1 MAEYKRPTTEA
12 EFAANFHPKK
22 PLMSDTEA
30 YYESSRCLYCYDAP
44 CINACPTGIDIPLF
58 IRQINSDNKEGAAK
72 TIYESNWMG
81 HACGNVC
88 PTEELCEGA
97 CVYNHSDVKPIEIG
111 RLQSHATEQVIRT
124 KKKLFITGKSTG
136 KKVAVIGAGPAGIS
150 AACELRMLGH
160 AVDVYEAKAKPS
172 GLCVYGVAPY
182 KLTNEQAVDEVG
194 YLQDQFGFSLHYN
207 KPIAGK
213 ADFDKLDKDYD
224 AIFIGIGLGGTST
237 LGIHGEDKKGVMGA
251 LEFVEELRLKHHK
264 TTVGNRVIVLGG
276 GNTAM
281 DAASESCRMGAES
294 VIIAYRRGPEEMGA
308 YSFEFDLAKK
318 SGAKALF
325 NVTPVEFMGPTS
337 AEASAGKNG
346 SVTGVKFIRNKAAY
360 GKIEAIPGSEFVEPC
375 DMVLMGTGQGKQVEL
390 LEQIAGLELDKKGRI
405 LDNRGRI
412 VVNEHYQTDNPK
424 YFAAGDAVNGGVEV
438 VNAAAEAKRAAHGIN
453 AYLKNGH

>member
-1 MAEYKRPTTEA
+1 MAEYKKPTTEA

-58 IRQINSDNKEGAAK
+58 IRQINGDNKDGAAK
-72 TIYESNWMG
+72 TIYESNWFG

-97 CVYNHSDVKPIEIG
+97 CVYNHQDVKPIEIG
-111 RLQSHATEQVIRT
+111 RLQAHATEKVIRA
-124 KKKLFITGKSTG
+124 KKKLFITGKATE
-136 KKVAVIGAGPAGIS
+136 KKVAVIGAGPAGVS
-150 AACELRMLGH
+150 CACELRMLGH
-160 AVDVYEAKAKPS
+160 AVDIFEARAKAS

-182 KLTNEQAVDEVG
+182 KLTNEEAVDEIT
-194 YLQDQFGFSLHYN
+194 YLQEQFGFNIHYN
-207 KPIAGK
+207 KPVTGRS
-213 ADFDKLDKDYD
+213 DFERLEKEYN
-224 AIFIGIGLGGTST
+224 AVFIGIGLGGTSS
-237 LGIHGEDKKGVMGA
+237 LGIPGEDKKGVMGA
-251 LEFVEELRLKHHK
+251 LEFVEDLRNKHQA
-264 TTVGNRVIVLGG
+264 TAVGSKVIVLGG

-281 DAASESCRMGAES
+281 DAASESCRMGAEN

-325 NVTPVEFMGPTS
+325 NVTPVEVLG
-337 AEASAGKNG
+337 NG
-346 SVTGVKFIRNKAAY
+346 SVSGVKFIRNKAAY

-375 DMVLMGTGQGKQVEL
+375 DMVLLGTGQSKQVEL
-390 LEQIAGLELDKKGRI
+390 LEQIAGLALDKKGRI

-412 VVNEHYQTDNPK
+412 VVNETYQTNNPK

-438 VNAAAEAKRAAHGIN
+438 VNAAAEAKKAAHGIDQ
-453 AYLKNGH
+453 YLKK

>member
-1 MAEYKRPTTEA
+1 MAEYKKPTTEA
-12 EFAANFHPKK
+12 EFAANFSPKK

-44 CINACPTGIDIPLF
+44 CITACPTGIDIPLF
-58 IRQINSDNKEGAAK
+58 IRQINSDNKEGSAK

-111 RLQSHATEQVIRT
+111 RLQAHATDLVIRS
-124 KKKLFITGKSTG
+124 KKKLFRTGKDTGKS
-136 KKVAVIGAGPAGIS
+136 VAVIGAGPAGIS

-160 AVDVYEAKAKPS
+160 AVDIFEAREKPS

-182 KLTNEQAVDEVG
+182 KLTNEEALDEVG
-194 YLQDQFGFSLHYN
+194 YLQDQFGFNVHYN
-207 KPIAGK
+207 NPVTGRV
-213 ADFDKLDKDYD
+213 DFEKLEKDYD
-224 AIFIGIGLGGTST
+224 AIFIGIGLGGTSA
-237 LGIHGEDKKGVMGA
+237 LGIPGEDKKGVMGA
-251 LEFVEELRLKHHK
+251 LEFVEELRMKHHK
-264 TTVGNRVIVLGG
+264 TPIGSKVIVLGG

-294 VIIAYRRGPEEMGA
+294 VIIVYRRGPEEMGA

-325 NVTPVEFMGPTS
+325 NVTPVEVMG
-337 AEASAGKNG
+337 NG
-346 SVTGVKFIRNKAAY
+346 SVTGVRFIRNSSAN
-360 GKIEAIPGSEFVEPC
+360 GKLQAIPGSEFVEPC
-375 DMVLMGTGQGKQVEL
+375 DMVLLGTGQGKQVEL
-390 LEQIAGLELDKKGRI
+390 LKQVSGLSLDQK
-405 LDNRGRI
+405 GRI
-412 VVNEHYQTDNPK
+412 VVNEHFQTTNAK
-424 YFAAGDAVNGGVEV
+424 YFTAGDAMNGGVEV
-438 VNAAAEAKRAAHGIN
+438 VNAAAEAKKAAHGIDQ
-453 AYLKNGH
+453 YLKK

>member
-1 MAEYKRPTTEA
+1 MAEYKKPTTPA
-12 EFAANFHPKK
+12 AFAANFHPKK
-22 PLMSDTEA
+22 PLMTDTEA

-44 CINACPTGIDIPLF
+44 CIAACPTGIDIPLF
-58 IRQINSDNKEGAAK
+58 IRQINSDNKDGAAK

-111 RLQSHATEQVIRT
+111 RLQSHATDKVIRS
-124 KKKLFITGKSTG
+124 KKKLFRTGKDTG

-150 AACELRMLGH
+150 CACELRMLGH
-160 AVDVYEAKAKPS
+160 TVDIYEAKGKPS

-182 KLTNEQAVDEVG
+182 KLTNEEAVDEIT
-194 YLQDQFGFSLHYN
+194 YLQDQFGFNVHYN
-207 KPIAGK
+207 KPISGHE
-213 ADFDKLDKDYD
+213 DLEKLEKSYD
-224 AIFIGIGLGGTST
+224 AIFIGIGLGATSS
-237 LGIHGEDKKGVMGA
+237 LGLPGEDKQGVIGA
-251 LEFVEELRLKHHK
+251 LEFVEELRMKQQK
-264 TTVGNRVIVLGG
+264 TQVGQKVIVLGG

-318 SGAKALF
+318 SGSKALF
-325 NVTPVEFMGPTS
+325 NVTPVEVMGDKSVS
-337 AEASAGKNG
+337 A
-346 SVTGVKFIRNKAAY
+346 VKFIRNKAAY

-375 DMVLMGTGQGKQVEL
+375 DMVLLGTGQGKQVEL
-390 LEQIAGLELDKKGRI
+390 LEQISGVKLENKSRI
-405 LDNRGRI
+405 LDDRGRL
-412 VVNEHYQTDNPK
+412 VVNEQFQTNNP
-424 YFAAGDAVNGGVEV
+424 
-438 VNAAAEAKRAAHGIN
+438 
-453 AYLKNGH
+453 

>member
-1 MAEYKRPTTEA
+1 MAEYKKPTTEA

-22 PLMSDTEA
+22 PLMTYTEA

-58 IRQINSDNKEGAAK
+58 IRQINSNNKEGAAK

-111 RLQSHATEQVIRT
+111 RLQAHATDQVIRS
-124 KKKLFITGKSTG
+124 KKKLFRTGKETGKS
-136 KKVAVIGAGPAGIS
+136 VAVIGAGPAGVS
-150 AACELRMLGH
+150 CACELRMLGH
-160 AVDVYEAKAKPS
+160 AVDVYEAKAQPS

-182 KLTNEQAVDEVG
+182 KLTNEEAVDEVA
-194 YLQDQFGFSLHYN
+194 YLQDQFGFNVHYN
-207 KPIAGK
+207 KPVTGR
-213 ADFDKLDKDYD
+213 ADFENLEKVYD

-237 LGIHGEDKKGVMGA
+237 LGIPGEEKKGVMGA
-251 LEFVEELRLKHHK
+251 LEYVEELRMKHHM
-264 TTVGNRVIVLGG
+264 TPVGNKVIVLGG

-308 YSFEFDLAKK
+308 YGFEFDLAKK
-318 SGAKALF
+318 SGARTLF
-325 NVTPVEFMGPTS
+325 NVTPVEVMG
-337 AEASAGKNG
+337 NG
-346 SVTGVKFIRNKAAY
+346 TVTGVKFIRNKAAY

-375 DMVLMGTGQGKQVEL
+375 DMVLLGTGQGKQVEL
-390 LEQIAGLELDKKGRI
+390 LEQVPGEKLEQKSRI
-405 LDNRGRI
+405 LDDRGRI
-412 VVNEHYQTDNPK
+412 VVNEHYQTSNPK

-438 VNAAAEAKRAAHGIN
+438 VNAAAEAKKAAHGIHS
-453 AYLKNGH
+453 YLNDRKG

>member
-44 CINACPTGIDIPLF
+44 CINACPTGIDIPNF
-58 IRQINSDNKEGAAK
+58 IRQINDGNKDGAAK
-72 TIYESNWMG
+72 TIYESNWFG

-97 CVYNHSDVKPIEIG
+97 CVYNHQDVKPIEIG
-111 RLQSHATEQVIRT
+111 RLQAHATDQVIRA
-124 KKKLFITGKSTG
+124 KKKLFITGKPTG
-136 KKVAVIGAGPAGIS
+136 KKVAVIGAGPAGVS
-150 AACELRMLGH
+150 CACELRMLGH
-160 AVDVYEAKAKPS
+160 AVDIYEAREKPS

-182 KLTNEQAVDEVG
+182 KLTNEEAVDEIA
-194 YLQDQFGFSLHYN
+194 YLQDQFGFNVHYN
-207 KPIAGK
+207 KPVTGR
-213 ADFDKLDKDYD
+213 ADFERLEKDYD
-224 AIFIGIGLGGTST
+224 AVFIGIGLGGTSS
-237 LGIHGEDKKGVMGA
+237 LGIPGEDKKGETGA
-251 LEFVEELRLKHHK
+251 LEFVEELRNKHQS
-264 TTVGNRVIVLGG
+264 TPVGSKVIVLGG

-318 SGAKALF
+318 SGSKALF
-325 NVTPVEFMGPTS
+325 NVTPVEVLGD
-337 AEASAGKNG
+337 G
-346 SVTGVKFIRNKAAY
+346 SVTGMKFIRNKAAY

-375 DMVLMGTGQGKQVEL
+375 DMVLLGTGQGKQVEL
-390 LEQIAGLELDKKGRI
+390 LEQIAGLALDKKGRI

-412 VVNEHYQTDNPK
+412 VVNENYQTNNPK

-438 VNAAAEAKRAAHGIN
+438 VNAAAEAKKAAQGIN
-453 AYLKNGH
+453 AYLKK

>member
-44 CINACPTGIDIPLF
+44 CITACPTGIDIPTF
-58 IRQINSDNKEGAAK
+58 IRQINNDNKDGAAK
-72 TIYESNWMG
+72 TIYDSNWMG

-97 CVYNHSDVKPIEIG
+97 CVYNHQDVKPIEIG
-111 RLQSHATEQVIRT
+111 RLQAHATDKVIRS
-124 KKKLFITGKSTG
+124 KKKLFITGKPTG
-136 KKVAVIGAGPAGIS
+136 KKVAVIGAGPAGVS
-150 AACELRMLGH
+150 CACELRMLGH
-160 AVDVYEAKAKPS
+160 AVDIYEAREKPS

-182 KLTNEQAVDEVG
+182 KLTNEEAVDEIA
-194 YLQDQFGFSLHYN
+194 YLQEQFGFNVHYK
-207 KPIAGK
+207 KPVTGRAEL
-213 ADFDKLDKDYD
+213 DKLEKDYD
-224 AIFIGIGLGGTST
+224 AIFIGIGLGGTSA
-237 LGIHGEDKKGVMGA
+237 LGIPGEDKKGVMGA
-251 LEFVEELRLKHHK
+251 LEFVEELRNKHHA
-264 TTVGNRVIVLGG
+264 TPVGNKVIVLGG

-294 VIIAYRRGPEEMGA
+294 VTIAYRRGPEEMGA

-318 SGAKALF
+318 SGSKALF
-325 NVTPVEFMGPTS
+325 NVTPVEVLG
-337 AEASAGKNG
+337 NG

-375 DMVLMGTGQGKQVEL
+375 DMVLLGTGQGKQVEL
-390 LEQIAGLELDKKGRI
+390 LKLVSGLTLDQK
-405 LDNRGRI
+405 GRI
-412 VVNEHYQTDNPK
+412 VVNENYQVDNPK

-438 VNAAAEAKRAAHGIN
+438 VNAAAEAKRAAHGIDQ
-453 AYLKNGH
+453 YLKK

>member
-1 MAEYKRPTTEA
+1 MAEYKKPTTEA
-12 EFAANFHPKK
+12 EFNANFHPKK
-22 PLMSDTEA
+22 PLMTDTEA

-44 CINACPTGIDIPLF
+44 CVTACPTGIDIPQF
-58 IRQINSDNKEGAAK
+58 IRQINSGTNEGAAK
-72 TIYESNWMG
+72 TIYDSNWMG

-111 RLQSHATEQVIRT
+111 RLQAHATAEVIRT
-124 KKKLFITGKSTG
+124 KKKLFRVGKDTG

-160 AVDVYEAKAKPS
+160 AVTIYEARALPS
-172 GLCVYGVAPY
+172 GLCVHGVAPY
-182 KLTNEQAVDEVG
+182 KLTNEEALDEMA
-194 YLQDQFGFSLHYN
+194 YLQEQFGFDVHYN
-207 KPIAGK
+207 KAIAGR
-213 ADFDKLDKDYD
+213 ADLEKLEKDFD
-224 AIFIGIGLGGTST
+224 AIFIGIGLGSTSK
-237 LGIHGEDKKGVMGA
+237 LGVIGEDKKGVLGA
-251 LEFVEELRLKHHK
+251 LEYAEELRMKHHK
-264 TTVGNRVIVLGG
+264 SPIGNKVIVLGG

-294 VIIAYRRGPEEMGA
+294 VIIAYRRGADEMGA

-325 NVTPVEFMGPTS
+325 NVTPVEIMG
-337 AEASAGKNG
+337 NG

-360 GKIEAIPGSEFVEPC
+360 GKIEAIAGSEFIEPC
-375 DMVLMGTGQGKQVEL
+375 DMVLLGTGQGKQVDL
-390 LEQIAGLELDKKGRI
+390 LEQISGVKLEHKSRI
-405 LDNRGRI
+405 LDDRGRL
-412 VVNEHYQTDNPK
+412 VVNEHYQTNNPK

-438 VNAAAEAKRAAHGIN
+438 VNAAAEAKKAAHGIN
-453 AYLKNGH
+453 AYLNN

>member
-1 MAEYKRPTTEA
+1 MAEYKKPTTEA

-58 IRQINSDNKEGAAK
+58 IRQINDGNKEGAAK
-72 TIYESNWMG
+72 TIYESNWFG

-88 PTEELCEGA
+88 PTEELCEGS
-97 CVYNHSDVKPIEIG
+97 CVYNNSDVKPVEIG
-111 RLQSHATEQVIRT
+111 RLQAHATDKVIRV
-124 KKKLFITGKSTG
+124 KKKLFITGKATG
-136 KKVAVIGAGPAGIS
+136 KRVAVIGAGPAGVS
-150 AACELRMLGH
+150 CACELRMLGH
-160 AVDVYEAKAKPS
+160 AVDIYEAKAKPS

-182 KLTNEQAVDEVG
+182 KLTNEEALDEMS
-194 YLQDQFGFSLHYN
+194 YLQEQFGFIIHYN
-207 KPIAGK
+207 KPVIGRAE
-213 ADFDKLDKDYD
+213 LDELEKDYD
-224 AIFIGIGLGGTST
+224 AIFIGIGLGGTSS
-237 LGIHGEDKKGVMGA
+237 LGIPGEDKKGVMGA
-251 LEFVEELRLKHHK
+251 LEFVEELRNKHHS
-264 TTVGNRVIVLGG
+264 TSVGKKVIVLGG

-325 NVTPVEFMGPTS
+325 NVTPVEVLG
-337 AEASAGKNG
+337 NG
-346 SVTGVKFIRNKAAY
+346 SVTGVKFIRNKTAY
-360 GKIEAIPGSEFVEPC
+360 GKIEAIPGSEFIEPC
-375 DMVLMGTGQGKQVEL
+375 DMVLLGTGQGKQVEL
-390 LEQIAGLELDKKGRI
+390 LEQISGVKLDQKGRI

-412 VVNEHYQTDNPK
+412 VVNEHYQTNDPK

-438 VNAAAEAKRAAHGIN
+438 VNAAAEAKKAAHGIHAFLN
-453 AYLKNGH
+453 K

>member
-1 MAEYKRPTTEA
+1 MAEYKKPTTEA

-44 CINACPTGIDIPLF
+44 CINACPTGIDIPTF
-58 IRQINSDNKEGAAK
+58 IRQINNDNKDGAAK
-72 TIYESNWMG
+72 TIYESNWFG

-97 CVYNHSDVKPIEIG
+97 CVYNNSDVKPIEIG
-111 RLQSHATEQVIRT
+111 RLQAHATEKVIRS
-124 KKKLFITGKSTG
+124 KKRLFITGKPTG
-136 KKVAVIGAGPAGIS
+136 KKVAVIGAGPAGVS

-160 AVDVYEAKAKPS
+160 AVDIYEAREKPS

-182 KLTNEQAVDEVG
+182 KLTNEEALDEMT
-194 YLQDQFGFSLHYN
+194 YLQEQFGFNVHYN
-207 KPIAGK
+207 KPVSGR
-213 ADFDKLDKDYD
+213 ADLDRLEKEYD
-224 AIFIGIGLGGTST
+224 AIFIGIGLGGTSK
-237 LGIHGEDKKGVMGA
+237 LGVPGEDKRGVMGA
-251 LEFVEELRLKHHK
+251 LEFVEELRNKHQS
-264 TTVGNRVIVLGG
+264 TLVGNKVIVLGG

-318 SGAKALF
+318 SGSKALF
-325 NVTPVEFMGPTS
+325 NVTPVEVMG
-337 AEASAGKNG
+337 NG

-375 DMVLMGTGQGKQVEL
+375 DMVLLGTGQGKQVEL
-390 LEQIAGLELDKKGRI
+390 LEQISGVKLDQKGRI

-412 VVNEHYQTDNPK
+412 VVNEHHQTSNPK

-438 VNAAAEAKRAAHGIN
+438 VNAAAEAKKAAHGID
-453 AYLKNGH
+453 AYLKGKGA

>member
-1 MAEYKRPTTEA
+1 MAEYKKPTTEA

-58 IRQINSDNKEGAAK
+58 IRQINDGNKEGAAK
-72 TIYESNWMG
+72 TIYESNWFG

-88 PTEELCEGA
+88 PTEELCEGS
-97 CVYNHSDVKPIEIG
+97 CVYNNSDVKPIEIG
-111 RLQSHATEQVIRT
+111 RLQAHATDKVIRSKKRLFFTT
-124 KKKLFITGKSTG
+124 KPTGR
-136 KKVAVIGAGPAGIS
+136 KVAVIGAGPAGVS
-150 AACELRMLGH
+150 CACELRMLGH
-160 AVDVYEAKAKPS
+160 TVDIYEAKAKPS

-182 KLTNEQAVDEVG
+182 KLTNEEALDEMS
-194 YLQDQFGFSLHYN
+194 YLQEQFGFSIHYN
-207 KPIAGK
+207 KPVTGRAEL
-213 ADFDKLDKDYD
+213 DKLEKDYD
-224 AIFIGIGLGGTST
+224 AIFIGIGLGGTAT
-237 LGIHGEDKKGVMGA
+237 LGIPGEAKRGVMGA
-251 LEFVEELRLKHHK
+251 LEFVEELRNKHHA
-264 TTVGNRVIVLGG
+264 TSVGTRVIVLGG

-318 SGAKALF
+318 SGSKALF
-325 NVTPVEFMGPTS
+325 NVTPLEVMG
-337 AEASAGKNG
+337 NG
-346 SVTGVKFIRNKAAY
+346 AVTGVKFIRNKTAY

-375 DMVLMGTGQGKQVEL
+375 DMVLLGTGQGKQVAL
-390 LEQIAGLELDKKGRI
+390 LEQISGVKLDQKGRI

-412 VVNEHYQTDNPK
+412 VVNEHYQTSNPK
-424 YFAAGDAVNGGVEV
+424 YFAAGDAVNG
-438 VNAAAEAKRAAHGIN
+438 
-453 AYLKNGH
+453 

>member
-1 MAEYKRPTTEA
+1 MAEYKKPTTEA
-12 EFAANFHPKK
+12 EFAANFSPKK

-44 CINACPTGIDIPLF
+44 CINACPTGIDIPNF
-58 IRQINSDNKEGAAK
+58 IRQINDGNKDGAAK
-72 TIYESNWMG
+72 TIYDSNWMG

-97 CVYNHSDVKPIEIG
+97 CVYNHQDVKPIEIG
-111 RLQSHATEQVIRT
+111 RLQAHATDKVIRS
-124 KKKLFITGKSTG
+124 KKKLFITGKVTG
-136 KKVAVIGAGPAGIS
+136 KKVAVIGAGPAGVS
-150 AACELRMLGH
+150 CACELRMLGH
-160 AVDVYEAKAKPS
+160 AVDIYEAREKPS

-182 KLTNEQAVDEVG
+182 KLTNEEAVDEIA
-194 YLQDQFGFSLHYN
+194 YLQDQFGFHVHYK
-207 KPIAGK
+207 KPVTGR
-213 ADFDKLDKDYD
+213 ADFERLEKDYD
-224 AIFIGIGLGGTST
+224 AIFIGIGLGATAA
-237 LGIHGEDKKGVMGA
+237 LGLPGEEKKGVMGA
-251 LEFVEELRLKHHK
+251 LEFVEQLRNMHHA
-264 TTVGNRVIVLGG
+264 TPVGNRVIVLGG

-294 VIIAYRRGPEEMGA
+294 VTIAYRRGPEEMSG
-308 YSFEFDLAKK
+308 YTFEFDLAKK

-325 NVTPVEFMGPTS
+325 NVTPVEMLG
-337 AEASAGKNG
+337 NG

-375 DMVLMGTGQGKQVEL
+375 DMVLLGTGQGKQVEL
-390 LEQIAGLELDKKGRI
+390 LEQISGLALDKKGRI

-412 VVNEHYQTDNPK
+412 VVNENYQTNNPK

-438 VNAAAEAKRAAHGIN
+438 VNAAAEAKKAAHGID
-453 AYLKNGH
+453 AFLKK

>member
-1 MAEYKRPTTEA
+1 MAEYKKPTTEA

-58 IRQINSDNKEGAAK
+58 IRQINNDNKDGAAK
-72 TIYESNWMG
+72 TIYESNWFG

-97 CVYNHSDVKPIEIG
+97 CVYNHQDVKPIEIG
-111 RLQSHATEQVIRT
+111 RLQAHATDKVIRA
-124 KKKLFITGKSTG
+124 KKKLFITGKPTG
-136 KKVAVIGAGPAGIS
+136 KKVAVIGAGPAGVS
-150 AACELRMLGH
+150 CACELRMLGH
-160 AVDVYEAKAKPS
+160 AVDIFEAREKPS

-182 KLTNEQAVDEVG
+182 KLTNEEAVDEIA
-194 YLQDQFGFSLHYN
+194 YLQEQFGFDIHYN
-207 KPIAGK
+207 KPVTGR
-213 ADFDKLDKDYD
+213 ADFDKLEKDYD
-224 AIFIGIGLGGTST
+224 AIFIGIGLGGTSS
-237 LGIHGEDKKGVMGA
+237 LGIPGEDKKGVMGA
-251 LEFVEELRLKHHK
+251 LEFVEVLRNKHHM
-264 TTVGNRVIVLGG
+264 TPVGNKVIVLGG

-294 VIIAYRRGPEEMGA
+294 VTIAYRRGPEEMGA

-325 NVTPVEFMGPTS
+325 NVTPMEVMG
-337 AEASAGKNG
+337 NG
-346 SVTGVKFIRNKAAY
+346 SVTGVRFIRNKAAY

-375 DMVLMGTGQGKQVEL
+375 DMVLLGTGQGKQVEL
-390 LEQIAGLELDKKGRI
+390 LEQIRGVKLDVKGRI

-412 VVNEHYQTDNPK
+412 VVNEHYQSNNPK

-438 VNAAAEAKRAAHGIN
+438 VNAAAEAKKAAHGIDQ
-453 AYLKNGH
+453 YLKK

>member
-12 EFAANFHPKK
+12 EFAANFSPKK

-58 IRQINSDNKEGAAK
+58 IRQINDGNKDGAAK
-72 TIYESNWMG
+72 TIYESNWFG

-111 RLQSHATEQVIRT
+111 RLQAHATTQVIRS
-124 KKKLFITGKSTG
+124 KKKLFRTGKDTG
-136 KKVAVIGAGPAGIS
+136 RKVAVIGAGPAGIS

-160 AVDVYEAKAKPS
+160 AVDVFEAKDKPS

-182 KLTNEQAVDEVG
+182 KLTNEEAVDEVA
-194 YLQDQFGFSLHYN
+194 YLQEQFGFQVHYN
-207 KPIAGK
+207 KPVTGR
-213 ADFDKLDKDYD
+213 ADFDKLEKNYD
-224 AIFIGIGLGGTST
+224 AIFIGIGLGGTAS
-237 LGIHGEDKKGVMGA
+237 LGVPGEEKKGVMGA
-251 LEFVEELRLKHHK
+251 LEFVEELRNKHQA
-264 TTVGNRVIVLGG
+264 TAVGSKVIVLGG

-281 DAASESCRMGAES
+281 DAASESCRMGAEN
-294 VIIAYRRGPEEMGA
+294 VIIAYRRGLEEMSG

-325 NVTPVEFMGPTS
+325 NVVPVEVMG
-337 AEASAGKNG
+337 NG
-346 SVTGVKFIRNKAAY
+346 SVTGVKFIRTRSAY
-360 GKIEAIPGSEFVEPC
+360 GKMENIPGTEFIEPC
-375 DMVLMGTGQGKQVEL
+375 DMVLLGTGQGKQVEL
-390 LEQIAGLELDKKGRI
+390 LEQISGVKLDVKGRI

-412 VVNEHYQTDNPK
+412 VVNEQFQTNNPK

-438 VNAAAEAKRAAHGIN
+438 VNAAAEAKRAAHGID
-453 AYLKNGH
+453 AFLKR

>member
-58 IRQINSDNKEGAAK
+58 IRQINGDNKEGAAK
-72 TIYESNWMG
+72 TIYESNWFG

-97 CVYNHSDVKPIEIG
+97 CVYNHQDVKPIEIG
-111 RLQSHATEQVIRT
+111 RLQAHATEKVIRA
-124 KKKLFITGKSTG
+124 KKKLFITGKATG
-136 KKVAVIGAGPAGIS
+136 KKVAVIGAGPAGVS
-150 AACELRMLGH
+150 CACELRMLGH
-160 AVDVYEAKAKPS
+160 AVDIFEAKAKPS

-182 KLTNEQAVDEVG
+182 KLTNEEAVDEMT
-194 YLQDQFGFSLHYN
+194 YLQEQFGFNVHYN
-207 KPIAGK
+207 KPVTGR
-213 ADFDKLDKDYD
+213 ADFDRLEKDHD
-224 AIFIGIGLGGTST
+224 AVFIGIGLGGTSS
-237 LGIHGEDKKGVMGA
+237 LGVPGEDKKGVMGA
-251 LEFVEELRLKHHK
+251 LEFVEELRNKHHA
-264 TTVGNRVIVLGG
+264 TTVGNKVIVLGG

-325 NVTPVEFMGPTS
+325 NVVPVEVIGETPD
-337 AEASAGKNG
+337 NG
-346 SVTGVKFIRNKAAY
+346 SAVSGVKFIRTRSAY
-360 GKIEAIPGSEFVEPC
+360 GKMENIPGSEFVEPC
-375 DMVLMGTGQGKQVEL
+375 DMVLLGTGQGKQVEL
-390 LEQIAGLELDKKGRI
+390 LEQIAGLALDKKGRI

-412 VVNEHYQTDNPK
+412 VVNENYQTNNPK

-438 VNAAAEAKRAAHGIN
+438 VNAAAEAKKAAQGIN
-453 AYLKNGH
+453 AYLKK

>member
-1 MAEYKRPTTEA
+1 MAEYKKPTTEA

-22 PLMSDTEA
+22 PLMTDTEA

-44 CINACPTGIDIPLF
+44 CITACPTGIDIPLF
-58 IRQINSDNKEGAAK
+58 IRQINSDNKDGAAK
-72 TIYESNWMG
+72 TIYDSNWMG

-97 CVYNHSDVKPIEIG
+97 CVYIHSDVKPIEIG
-111 RLQSHATEQVIRT
+111 RLQAHATELVIRT
-124 KKKLFITGKSTG
+124 KKKLFRMGQGTG

-160 AVDVYEAKAKPS
+160 AVEIFEAKAKPS

-182 KLTNEQAVDEVG
+182 KLTNEQALDEVS
-194 YLQDQFGFSLHYN
+194 YLRDQFEFNIHYN
-207 KPIAGK
+207 KPIEGR
-213 ADFDKLDKDYD
+213 ADFDRLERGYD

-237 LGIHGEDKKGVMGA
+237 LGVPGEDKQGVIGA
-251 LEFVEELRLKHHK
+251 LEFVEELRMQHHK
-264 TTVGNRVIVLGG
+264 TPIGTKVIVLGG

-294 VIIAYRRGPEEMGA
+294 VLIAYRRGPDEMGA

-325 NVTPVEFMGPTS
+325 NVTPVEVMGD
-337 AEASAGKNG
+337 K

-360 GKIEAIPGSEFVEPC
+360 GKIEAIAGSEFVEPC
-375 DMVLMGTGQGKQVEL
+375 DMVLLGTGQGKQVEL
-390 LEQIAGLELDKKGRI
+390 LEQVKGLELDHKGRI

-412 VVNEHYQTDNPK
+412 VVNEHYQTNNPK

-438 VNAAAEAKRAAHGIN
+438 VNAAAEAKKAAWGID
-453 AYLKNGH
+453 AYLKK